1 MKKRMIWVSVL
12 IALVAIIGGSVYVYQ
27 QKQVQVKTIEEQQ
40 KETLAAK
47 QASIQAEKELEAAQ
61 RAQIVPM
68 PSEATK
74 PQDNIELGWTIANA
88 TKFVTKVSEANKNRP
103 DFPKLK
109 VEDSDSLKKMSQL
122 KRYFTKP
129 YFALLLE
136 PNEKPRQLFLKNNGN
151 HTVTIVLTEGTTAI
165 PVHQYTIDSSTY
177 QVLNDKE
184 VDAQTSITTWNGF

>member
-1 MKKRMIWVSVL
+1 MIWVSAL
-12 IALVAIIGGSVYVYQ
+12 IALVVIIGGSVYVYQ
-27 QKQVQVKTIEEQQ
+27 QKQVQVKTVEEQQ

-47 QASIQAEKELEAAQ
+47 QASVQAEKELESSK

-74 PQDNIELGWTIANA
+74 PQDNIELGWTTANA

-103 DFPKLK
+103 DFPKLQI
-109 VEDSDSLKKMSQL
+109 EESDALKKMSQL
-122 KRYFTKP
+122 KRFFTKP
-129 YFALLLE
+129 YFALILE